1 MSRLGY
7 RAHSLYWEGL
17 NYHSH
22 SEHTI
27 VATSVSIVL
36 LFVGFVCRVF
46 KLHQS
51 FSKFLD
57 HSIRRRISRSLR
69 IPLRVV
75 YDWCHVQGS
84 PQSLKRYLFY
94 RPLLALFLTAR
105 VSADTWN
112 SMFFE
117 VWWLMISF
125 IWGVERLFNTT
136 AIVPSKEDTKWTFGQ
151 VMSVA
156 LLAIP
161 LVTVVELLYPEPEK
175 QKKNTQQTKRTC
187 LSFDQNQG
195 RSSLEYL
202 DELPSPIARDLTR
215 TSHLEVNDHPDYEL
229 YYASGSLN
237 VPALTLTLSV
247 VFISLWC
254 LGQAS
259 MFNGLT
265 GLGFL
270 QISFYPWGAMPLV
283 LIFSIYN
290 SILFSFMGTGIGG
303 RERGSRETKRFL
315 VQFSHVFVTIFFIAI
330 TVFMFLYVRGGGE
343 WVQWVAVGVFGV
355 AALVEIVAGHSLAAK
370 FIEKPI
376 PAVDLCFMRSKIG
389 LIQGRFYVPNQPIL
403 TPKNVLPIFL
413 VIGVL
418 LIPIGGVLIWANS
431 LVREIVIDYSDCWKA
446 APLDSS
452 IAIPDNV
459 QTTFKSKTRQDPHW
473 QRTHDPATNTT
484 TCSLFFDIPETLGPP
499 VYLYYRLTNFYQNH
513 RRYVQSFNQDQLKG
527 KAVRNATLAN
537 GTCEPCAVDDATK
550 KAYYPCGLI
559 ANSKFNDTIGQPQN
573 LQGEGTLVYNM
584 TKKGIAWESDKKL
597 IKKTQYKPWEV
608 VPPPNWASYGL
619 NYSYENMPDLHEDE
633 DFMVWMRPAGLP
645 SFSKLSR
652 RNDRDA
658 MPKGFYRLD
667 IQDRFRVTEYEGTK
681 AILISTRTVLGGKNP
696 FFGIAYVVVGGTCV
710 LVGVAFTIAHSIR
723 PRYGTLDGI
732 SSRLLIAF

>member
-1 MSRLGY
+1 MAQAKSTGYPTDDQVRPRKADSSTESKRPASTAFRQQRLK
-7 RAHSLYWEGL
+7 AW
-17 NYHSH
+17 
-22 SEHTI
+22 
-27 VATSVSIVL
+27 
-36 LFVGFVCRVF
+36 
-46 KLHQS
+46 
-51 FSKFLD
+51 
-57 HSIRRRISRSLR
+57 
-69 IPLRVV
+69 
-75 YDWCHVQGS
+75 
-84 PQSLKRYLFY
+84 
-94 RPLLALFLTAR
+94 
-105 VSADTWN
+105 
-112 SMFFE
+112 
-117 VWWLMISF
+117 
-125 IWGVERLFNTT
+125 
-136 AIVPSKEDTKWTFGQ
+136 
-151 VMSVA
+151 
-156 LLAIP
+156 
-161 LVTVVELLYPEPEK
+161 
-175 QKKNTQQTKRTC
+175 
-187 LSFDQNQG
+187 
-195 RSSLEYL
+195 
-202 DELPSPIARDLTR
+202 
-215 TSHLEVNDHPDYEL
+215 
-229 YYASGSLN
+229 
-237 VPALTLTLSV
+237 
-247 VFISLWC
+247 
-254 LGQAS
+254 
-259 MFNGLT
+259 
-265 GLGFL
+265 
-270 QISFYPWGAMPLV
+270 
-283 LIFSIYN
+283 
-290 SILFSFMGTGIGG
+290 
-303 RERGSRETKRFL
+303 
-315 VQFSHVFVTIFFIAI
+315 
-330 TVFMFLYVRGGGE
+330 
-343 WVQWVAVGVFGV
+343 
-355 AALVEIVAGHSLAAK
+355 
-370 FIEKPI
+370 
-376 PAVDLCFMRSKIG
+376 
-389 LIQGRFYVPNQPIL
+389 QPIL

-418 LIPIGGVLIWANS
+418 LIPMGGVLIWANS

-573 LQGEGTLVYNM
+573 LQGEGTFVYNM
-584 TKKGIAWESDKKL
+584 TKKGISWESDKEL

-619 NYSYENMPDLHEDE
+619 NYTYENMPDLHEDE

-696 FFGIAYVVVGGTCV
+696 FFGIAYVVVGGICV
-710 LVGVAFTIAHSIR
+710 LVGVAFAIAHSIR
-723 PRYGTLDGI
+723 PRKLGDWTYLSWT
-732 SSRLLIAF
+732 SST

>member
-1 MSRLGY
+1 MCHYDCSVHPTTIDQDDDITGIGVLIGYTVTAGMVVVTILFYYLLSYQPCLDPFRDGHIDPLLAVQPRPNPIDELMLRGPRRLLTKIFGTNSSGLSIHARFEDSLVKCVLSMSDIQIFTGISIMISGAAQLKCGISCYQWLAVVYLAWFSSLTHLSCLTILRNYLHNRPSERTWRLVCTFVLVALLFFAFLPTFNYRWQLGHSAEDTGPPTPEDYAICYLKPMSRLDY

-27 VATSVSIVL
+27 VATSISI
-36 LFVGFVCRVF
+36 
-46 KLHQS
+46 
-51 FSKFLD
+51 
-57 HSIRRRISRSLR
+57 
-69 IPLRVV
+69 
-75 YDWCHVQGS
+75 
-84 PQSLKRYLFY
+84 
-94 RPLLALFLTAR
+94 
-105 VSADTWN
+105 
-112 SMFFE
+112 

-125 IWGVERLFNTT
+125 IWGVERLFSTT

-161 LVTVVELLYPEPEK
+161 LVTVIELLYPESEK
-175 QKKNTQQTKRTC
+175 QKKDTQQTKRSC
-187 LSFDQNQG
+187 LSFDQNQDP
-195 RSSLEYL
+195 SNLEYL
-202 DELPSPIARDLTR
+202 DELPSPIARDLTC
-215 TSHLEVNDHPDYEL
+215 TSHLKVNDHPDYEL
-229 YYASGSLN
+229 YYASCSLN

-259 MFNGLT
+259 MFNGLM

-290 SILFSFMGTGIGG
+290 SILFSFMGTGIGAM
-303 RERGSRETKRFL
+303 ERGSRETKRFL
-315 VQFSHVFVTIFFIAI
+315 VQFSHVFVTIIFIAV
-330 TVFMFLYVRGGGE
+330 TVFMFLYIRGGGE
-343 WVQWVAVGVFGV
+343 WVQWVAVGYWFYANGPTLL
-355 AALVEIVAGHSLAAK
+355 AALVKIVAGHSLAAK

-376 PAVDLCFMRSKIG
+376 PAVDLLLHEIENWTNAKVAFMCQTSG
-389 LIQGRFYVPNQPIL
+389 
-403 TPKNVLPIFL
+403 FL
-413 VIGVL
+413 
-418 LIPIGGVLIWANS
+418 
-431 LVREIVIDYSDCWKA
+431 
-446 APLDSS
+446 
-452 IAIPDNV
+452 
-459 QTTFKSKTRQDPHW
+459 
-473 QRTHDPATNTT
+473 
-484 TCSLFFDIPETLGPP
+484 
-499 VYLYYRLTNFYQNH
+499 NH
-513 RRYVQSFNQDQLKG
+513 RRYIQSFNQDQLKG

-537 GTCEPCAVDDATK
+537 GICEPCAVDDVTK

-584 TKKGIAWESDKKL
+584 TKKGIAWESDKEL

-619 NYSYENMPDLHEDE
+619 NYTYENMPDLHEDE

-667 IQDRFRVTEYEGTK
+667 IQDSM
-681 AILISTRTVLGGKNP
+681 LPS
-696 FFGIAYVVVGGTCV
+696 
-710 LVGVAFTIAHSIR
+710 
-723 PRYGTLDGI
+723 
-732 SSRLLIAF
+732 

>member
-1 MSRLGY
+1 
-7 RAHSLYWEGL
+7 
-17 NYHSH
+17 
-22 SEHTI
+22 
-27 VATSVSIVL
+27 
-36 LFVGFVCRVF
+36 
-46 KLHQS
+46 
-51 FSKFLD
+51 
-57 HSIRRRISRSLR
+57 
-69 IPLRVV
+69 
-75 YDWCHVQGS
+75 
-84 PQSLKRYLFY
+84 
-94 RPLLALFLTAR
+94 
-105 VSADTWN
+105 
-112 SMFFE
+112 
-117 VWWLMISF
+117 MISF

-161 LVTVVELLYPEPEK
+161 LVTAIELLYPESEK
-175 QKKNTQQTKRTC
+175 QKKDTQQTKRSC
-187 LSFDQNQG
+187 LSFDQNQD

-215 TSHLEVNDHPDYEL
+215 TSHEVNDHPDYEL

-254 LGQAS
+254 LAQAS
-259 MFNGLT
+259 MFNDLV

-270 QISFYPWGAMPLV
+270 QISFYPWGAIPLV

-290 SILFSFMGTGIGG
+290 SILFSFMGTGI
-303 RERGSRETKRFL
+303 RTMERGSRETKRFL
-315 VQFSHVFVTIFFIAI
+315 VQFSHVFVTIFFIAV
-330 TVFMFLYVRGGGE
+330 TAFMFLYIRGGGE
-343 WVQWVAVGVFGV
+343 WVQWVAV
-355 AALVEIVAGHSLAAK
+355 
-370 FIEKPI
+370 
-376 PAVDLCFMRSKIG
+376 
-389 LIQGRFYVPNQPIL
+389 
-403 TPKNVLPIFL
+403 
-413 VIGVL
+413 
-418 LIPIGGVLIWANS
+418 
-431 LVREIVIDYSDCWKA
+431 
-446 APLDSS
+446 
-452 IAIPDNV
+452 AIPDNV

-484 TCSLFFDIPETLGPP
+484 TCSLFFDIPESLGPP
-499 VYLYYRLTNFYQNH
+499 
-513 RRYVQSFNQDQLKG
+513 SFNQDQLKG

-573 LQGEGTLVYNM
+573 LQGEGTFVYNM
-584 TKKGIAWESDKKL
+584 TKKGISWESDKEL

-619 NYSYENMPDLHEDE
+619 NYTYENMPDLHEDE

-667 IQDRFRVTEYEGTK
+667 IQDSM
-681 AILISTRTVLGGKNP
+681 LPS
-696 FFGIAYVVVGGTCV
+696 
-710 LVGVAFTIAHSIR
+710 
-723 PRYGTLDGI
+723 
-732 SSRLLIAF
+732 